1 MIHLKGVINMRPLI
15 PALILILLANAAFC
29 ETYSWEDQ
37 NGINFTDDLGKVPKK
52 YRSKAIAE
60 ARKDSTE
67 SKAPVTTSVQ
77 SSKVQPASSQPKQE
91 TRLTDNNITDR
102 NDFQQEQ
109 SLNTYNASD
118 GGGYQDYYQSQGGYE
133 NNRHYYG
140 GQSRGV
146 RRAQRSA
153 YESQTPARKAMNQ
166 AEEMI
171 RQSRQALDSGGSY
184 PPKHEYQQNGG
195 RPRHDNRNDRNR

>member
-1 MIHLKGVINMRPLI
+1 MKGVIKMRPLL
-15 PALILILLANAAFC
+15 PALILVLLASAAFC
-29 ETYSWEDQ
+29 DTYTWEDQ
-37 NGINFTDDLGKVPKK
+37 NGINFTDDLGKVPKR
-52 YRSKAIAE
+52 YRSKAMAE

-67 SKAPVTTSVQ
+67 TKAPVTTSVQ
-77 SSKVQPASSQPKQE
+77 SRKVQPATRQPNQE
-91 TRLTDNNITDR
+91 TRLTDNNIPDR
-102 NDFQQEQ
+102 DNFQQEQ
-109 SLNTYNASD
+109 PQHINNASD
-118 GGGYQDYYQSQGGYE
+118 GVGYQDYYQPQERYGY
-133 NNRHYYG
+133 NQPYYG

-184 PPKHEYQQNGG
+184 PPKHEYKQNGE
-195 RPRHDNRNDRNR
+195 RPRHYNQNDRNR

>member
-1 MIHLKGVINMRPLI
+1 MRQLI
-15 PALILILLANAAFC
+15 STIVLLLLASAAFC
-29 ETYSWEDQ
+29 ETYTWEDQ

-60 ARKDSTE
+60 ARKDITE
-67 SKAPVTTSVQ
+67 SKAPVTASVQ
-77 SSKVQPASSQPKQE
+77 SKSIKPTTRQPKQE
-91 TRLTDNNITDR
+91 TLLNDNNITDR
-102 NDFQQEQ
+102 NNFQQEQ
-109 SLNTYNASD
+109 PQSIYNASD
-118 GGGYQDYYQSQGGYE
+118 GGGYQDYYQSQEGYGY
-133 NNRHYYG
+133 NQQYYS

-153 YESQTPARKAMNQ
+153 YESQTPARKGMDQ

-184 PPKHEYQQNGG
+184 PTRQEYHQKSG
-195 RPRHDNRNDRNR
+195 RPHNYNQSERIDRNTNIR

>member
-1 MIHLKGVINMRPLI
+1 MKMKPLI
-15 PALILILLANAAFC
+15 PTLVLVLLASAAFC
-29 ETYSWEDQ
+29 ETYTWEDQ

-67 SKAPVTTSVQ
+67 SKAPVPASVQ
-77 SSKVQPASSQPKQE
+77 SGKVQPSAYQPKQD
-91 TRLTDNNITDR
+91 TRLTDNNIPDR

-109 SLNTYNASD
+109 PQNIYNASD

-133 NNRHYYG
+133 NSRNYYS

-184 PPKHEYQQNGG
+184 PPKHEHQQKGG
-195 RPRHDNRNDRNR
+195 KSRHYNRNDRNR

>member
-1 MIHLKGVINMRPLI
+1 MRPLL
-15 PALILILLANAAFC
+15 PALILVMLASVAFC
-29 ETYSWEDQ
+29 ETYTWEDQ

-60 ARKDSTE
+60 ARKDLPVST
-67 SKAPVTTSVQ
+67 APETASVQ
-77 SSKVQPASSQPKQE
+77 SRSIQPATRLPQQE
-91 TRLTDNNITDR
+91 TRLDDNRLPDR
-102 NDFQQEQ
+102 NPPPQDQPQ
-109 SLNTYNASD
+109 NTYNPSD
-118 GGGYQDYYQSQGGYE
+118 GGGYQDYYQSQGYYE

-140 GQSRGV
+140 AQSPGV

-184 PPKHEYQQNGG
+184 PPKHDHRQKGG
-195 RPRHDNRNDRNR
+195 RTHNTNRNERNR

>member
-1 MIHLKGVINMRPLI
+1 MTPLI
-15 PALILILLANAAFC
+15 PTLILVIFVSTAFC
-29 ETYSWEDQ
+29 ETYRWEDQ

-52 YRSKAIAE
+52 YRSRAIAE

-67 SKAPVTTSVQ
+67 SDSPVATSVQ
-77 SSKVQPASSQPKQE
+77 SRNIQPATKQPKQE
-91 TRLTDNNITDR
+91 SRLKDNKIPDKNHS
-102 NDFQQEQ
+102 QQEQ
-109 SLNTYNASD
+109 PQNINNASD
-118 GGGYQDYYQSQGGYE
+118 GGGYQDYYQSQEKYE
-133 NNRHYYG
+133 NNQPYYS

-171 RQSRQALDSGGSY
+171 RRSRQALDSGGSY

-195 RPRHDNRNDRNR
+195 RPRNNNRNDRNR